1 MKNSFFIII
10 LCGFIWM
17 TGCSTNSIPT
27 ESLQLSYIDDKAL
40 ENPEQELTYSEIEGE
55 YVHDFI
61 DRNKDKAVHWTAT
74 VIRVENDRTFELQE
88 PLLPTILV
96 TVSDTPSQPIKVGE
110 LVTFTGV
117 LTGYGETYGKD
128 PLWVVRPARLEKTT
142 KEERSAVE
150 AYRQAAENA
159 KKETDPE

>member
-1 MKNSFFIII
+1 MKNSLFIII
-10 LCGFIWM
+10 LCGSLWM
-17 TGCSTNSIPT
+17 AGCSTNNFPT
-27 ESLQLSYIDDKAL
+27 EPLQLSYIDEKAL
-40 ENPEQELTYSEIEGE
+40 ENPEQELTYSEIGGE

-61 DRNKDKAVHWTAT
+61 DRNKDKSIRWTAS

-88 PLLPTILV
+88 PLLPAILV
-96 TVSDTPSQPIKVGE
+96 TVSEAPSQSIKVGD

-142 KEERSAVE
+142 EEERSAVE

-159 KKETDPE
+159 KKEADSE

>member
-1 MKNSFFIII
+1 MKNSLFIII
-10 LCGFIWM
+10 LCGFMWT

-27 ESLQLSYIDDKAL
+27 ELLQLSYIDEKAL
-40 ENPEQELTYSEIEGE
+40 QNPEQELTYSEIDGE

-61 DRNKDKAVHWTAT
+61 DENKDKAVRWTAT
-74 VIRVENDRTFELQE
+74 VIRVDNDRTFELQE
-88 PLLPTILV
+88 PLLPAILV
-96 TVSDTPSQPIKVGE
+96 TVSDAPSQPIKVGD

-128 PLWVVRPARLEKTT
+128 PLWVVRPARLEKATE
-142 KEERSAVE
+142 EERSAVE

-159 KKETDPE
+159 KKEVDSE